1 MTRLV
6 TLWGY
11 ALVAA
16 GALGL
21 ELVARRS
28 APIPT
33 FGQALDAV
41 LRRLPLRVLVCS
53 AWLWLGWHLFVRVDW
68 R

>member
-6 TLWGY
+6 TLGGY
-11 ALVAA
+11 AVIAA
-16 GALGL
+16 TALGL

-28 APIPT
+28 GRFPT
-33 FGQALDAV
+33 FGQALAV
-41 LRRLPLRVLVCS
+41 ILRRLPLRVMVAL

>member
-6 TLWGY
+6 TLGGW
-11 ALVAA
+11 AVIAA

-28 APIPT
+28 GRFPAL
-33 FGQALDAV
+33 GQALDAV
-41 LRRLPLRVLVCS
+41 LRRLPLRVLVAV
-53 AWLWLGWHLFVRVDW
+53 AWLWFGWHLFVRVDW

>member
-6 TLWGY
+6 TLGGY
-11 ALVAA
+11 AVVAA

-28 APIPT
+28 GRFPT
-33 FGQALDAV
+33 FAEAV
-41 LRRLPLRVLVCS
+41 AVILRRLPLRVMVAL